1 MFVVHQTVL
10 PSVLWIFS
18 SLALYQSG
26 QKKKKIK
33 LFFLN
38 FSLFSSLFCSISLA
52 MLGGMQNL
60 SSPTRIKLVP
70 PEVEARSL
78 NHWTTRE
85 DSPSPVPFKSADPQA

>member
-1 MFVVHQTVL
+1 MEESQ
-10 PSVLWIFS
+10 IFWTQGKFS
-18 SLALYQSG
+18 FSLS
-26 QKKKKIK
+26 
-33 LFFLN
+33 LFFFFYV
-38 FSLFSSLFCSISLA
+38 FS
-52 MLGGMQNL
+52 MTRGMQNL